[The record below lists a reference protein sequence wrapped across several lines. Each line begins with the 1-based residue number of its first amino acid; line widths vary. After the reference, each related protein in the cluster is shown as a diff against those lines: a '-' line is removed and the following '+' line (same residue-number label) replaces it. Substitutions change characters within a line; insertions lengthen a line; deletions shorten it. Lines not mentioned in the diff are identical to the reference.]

1 MAMIINRALSDANY
15 ERAKSE
21 LAFLVEHLGRSRFRG
36 ELAIEFRG
44 PSEIGIYDRGL
55 RLAQL
60 RLSRERGYRVTT
72 HRSFIRGC
80 ALEHDVRFPDVG
92 DPDKSYATFA
102 ATSESIRA
110 LLQTGYLAAMRSRI
124 KGIPHREELGVA
136 HVDIAADNMAGSD
149 VIVVDRE
156 VGDSAPE
163 HPGERLDLLALQQV
177 GEKEYRFLAIEV
189 KLGNNAELDTLTC
202 RRNGVRSAVEQVEG
216 YARHIEHY
224 FEDYARCYRRNV
236 AQKLGLKLLSGWHE
250 APIIVRGT
258 RPMLV
263 VAGYGG
269 IAAPHLE
276 VISREHEQLW
286 VRTFGYGLESRDGVI
301 EGLRKQPPESSS

>member
-1 MAMIINRALSDANY
+1 MARIINRALSDANY

-44 PSEIGIYDRGL
+44 PSELGIYDRGL

-60 RLSRERGYRVTT
+60 RLCRDGGYRVTT

-80 ALEHDVRFPDVG
+80 ALEHDPRFPNVA

-102 ATSESIRA
+102 ATQESIRA

-136 HVDIAADNMAGSD
+136 HVIAADNMAGTD
-149 VIVVDRE
+149 VVVVDRE

-177 GEKEYRFLAIEV
+177 GAKEYRFLAIEV
-189 KLGNNAELDTLTC
+189 KLGNNAELDTITC
-202 RRNGVRSAVEQVEG
+202 RRNGVRSAVQQVEG
-216 YARHIEHY
+216 YAQHIEHY
-224 FEDYARCYRRNV
+224 FEDYAQCYRRNV

-250 APIIVRGT
+250 VPAIVRGT
-258 RPMLV
+258 RAMLV

-276 VISREHEQLW
+276 VISREHEHLW
-286 VRTFGYGLESRDGVI
+286 VKTFGYALESRDGAI
-301 EGLRKQPPESSS
+301 AGLRASSPERSS